1 MSMTVKL
8 NNSVVCDQQNR

>member
-1 MSMTVKL
+1 MSATIKV